1 MRTLLTRRMPFSPA
15 LIIAVIALFVALS
28 GAAVATTKAMIS
40 GASIKNGSITGVD
53 VRDNSLTPAD
63 FRGSV
68 RGPAGPAGQAGPA
81 GAQGPKGDAG
91 ARGDTGA
98 AGAQGAPGK
107 PGEPGKQ
114 GEKGDKGDPGV
125 DGTPAKIVYSAKRA
139 PINLPTNGA
148 ELGVTSLES
157 LPPGSYILTGHLS
170 AVNFGSNGYVRCGIK
185 GAGKSSFGN
194 WGVAASV
201 GDAAPA
207 STVGQIYVSLPVT
220 SDYTFTP
227 ELFCR
232 QDYSTTAYVEES
244 RLMAMAV
251 GEIDARGDQ

>member
-1 MRTLLTRRMPFSPA
+1 MRTLLTRRMPLSPA
-15 LIIAVIALFVALS
+15 LVIAVIALFVALS

-68 RGPAGPAGQAGPA
+68 RGPAGQAGPA
-81 GAQGPKGDAG
+81 GAAGSPGAQGPKGDAG

-98 AGAQGAPGK
+98 AGAQGSPGKQGDPGK
-107 PGEPGKQ
+107 PGE
-114 GEKGDKGDPGV
+114 KGDPGV

-139 PINLPTNGA
+139 PISLPTNGA
-148 ELGVTSLES
+148 ELPVTSLES

-170 AVNFGSNGYVRCGIK
+170 AANFGSDGYVRCGIR

-201 GDAAPA
+201 GNAAPA
-207 STVGQIYVSLPVT
+207 ATVGQIYVSLPVT
-220 SDYTFTP
+220 SAYTFTP

-232 QDYSTTAYVEES
+232 QDYSTTAYVEEA

-251 GEIDARGDQ
+251 GEIDVRGDQ